1 MEKKKKR
8 GFVLGFVVLLS
19 IISAG
24 MILLC
29 GNVKKETN
37 DSQTVEV
44 SDVSRELLF
53 FMLDRARA
61 VNKDYT
67 VLSLGEDIPYSV
79 RSELEYVMEDKLL
92 TARENLM
99 NSPNFAYQYG
109 NRGKIRRR
117 KYITF

>member
-8 GFVLGFVVLLS
+8 GFVLGLVVLLS

-29 GNVKKETN
+29 GNVKKETK

-44 SDVSRELLF
+44 SAVSRELLF

-92 TARENLM
+92 TA
-99 NSPNFAYQYG
+99 Q
-109 NRGKIRRR
+109 
-117 KYITF
+117 